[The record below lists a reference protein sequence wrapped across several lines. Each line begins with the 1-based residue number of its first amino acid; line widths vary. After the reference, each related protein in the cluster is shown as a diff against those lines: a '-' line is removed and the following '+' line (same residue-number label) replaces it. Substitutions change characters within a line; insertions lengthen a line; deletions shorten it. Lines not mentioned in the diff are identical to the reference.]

1 MKLSLRHS
9 VYLPQSARSITN
21 PPLIARLILTC
32 GLGLLLTACQNRDDE
47 VATEIRPVRV
57 ITIADRTSSGTLT
70 LIGSVQAQTEINHSF
85 RIDGRMIERYVNVGN
100 EVRPGQLVA
109 RLDPANEESS
119 LQSAR
124 AQLTAAQ
131 AQLIEAQSNNT
142 RMTELV
148 AESAVSQADFDR
160 AVALLQTAQAQ
171 VESAQAQVRLAQNR
185 LDYTQLFA
193 KAAGVVT
200 SRGPEA
206 GEVVSAGRMI
216 IQVAREGSRDAV
228 FGVPAQVKDS
238 ADANSPITVSLT
250 SDPRVT
256 ATGRVREVSPRADP
270 ITGTFTVR
278 VELSDP
284 PPTMRLGS
292 TVTGRIQ
299 SDATVGI
306 EIPASALVRADG
318 RSAVWVVDPENQTV
332 SMRTIEVQA
341 QNPASVQV
349 ASGLNPGDLVVT
361 AGVQALRPEQKVR
374 PLESD
379 KP

>member
-1 MKLSLRHS
+1 MKLSVRQP
-9 VYLPQSARSITN
+9 VYLPVSHSTSAR
-21 PPLIARLILTC
+21 PPPIVCIILAYS
-32 GLGLLLTACQNRDDE
+32 LGVLLVACQDSPDE
-47 VATEIRPVRV
+47 LAAEIRPVRA
-57 ITIADRTSSGTLT
+57 ITIADRASSGSMT
-70 LIGSVQAQTEINHSF
+70 LIGSVQAQAEINHSF
-85 RIDGRMIERYVNVGN
+85 RIDGRMIERLVDVGDT
-100 EVRPGQLVA
+100 VRPGQLVA
-109 RLDPANEESS
+109 RLDPQNEESS

-131 AQLIEAQSNNT
+131 AQLIEAQNNNT
-142 RMTELV
+142 RMTDLV
-148 AESAVSQADFDR
+148 AENAVSQAAFDR

-200 SRGPEA
+200 SSGPEA

-238 ADANSPITVSLT
+238 AEANSQITVSLT

-270 ITGTFTVR
+270 VTGTFTVR
-278 VELSDP
+278 VALSDP
-284 PPTMRLGS
+284 PPAMRLGS
-292 TVTGRIQ
+292 TVTGRMKF
-299 SDATVGI
+299 DATIGI
-306 EIPASALVRADG
+306 EIPASALIRADG
-318 RSAVWVVDPENQTV
+318 RSAVWVVDPANQTV
-332 SMRTIEVQA
+332 SMRAIEVQA

-349 ASGLNPGDLVVT
+349 TSGLNPGDVVVT

-374 PLESD
+374 PLEND

>member
-1 MKLSLRHS
+1 
-9 VYLPQSARSITN
+9 V
-21 PPLIARLILTC
+21 
-32 GLGLLLTACQNRDDE
+32 LLAGCQNRDDE
-47 VATEIRPVRV
+47 VATEIRPVRA

-85 RIDGRMIERYVNVGN
+85 RIDGRMIERYVDVGDT
-100 EVRPGQLVA
+100 VRSGQLVA
-109 RLDPANEESS
+109 RLDPQNEESS

-131 AQLIEAQSNNT
+131 AQLIEAQNNNT
-142 RMTELV
+142 RMTDLV
-148 AESAVSQADFDR
+148 AENAVSQAAFDR

-238 ADANSPITVSLT
+238 AEANSQITVSLT
-250 SDPRVT
+250 SDPAVT

-270 ITGTFTVR
+270 VTGTFTVR
-278 VELSDP
+278 VALSDP
-284 PPTMRLGS
+284 PPAMRLGS
-292 TVTGRIQ
+292 TVTGRIK
-299 SDATVGI
+299 SDARIGI
-306 EIPASALVRADG
+306 EIPASALVRSDG
-318 RSAVWVVDPENQTV
+318 SSAVWIVDPENQTV

-349 ASGLNPGDLVVT
+349 AAGLNPGDVVVT

-374 PLESD
+374 PLEND

>member
-1 MKLSLRHS
+1 M
-9 VYLPQSARSITN
+9 
-21 PPLIARLILTC
+21 
-32 GLGLLLTACQNRDDE
+32 LLTACQNRDDE
-47 VATEIRPVRV
+47 AAPEIRPVRA
-57 ITIADRTSSGTLT
+57 ITIADRASSGTLT

-85 RIDGRMIERYVNVGN
+85 RIDGRMIERYVDVGDT
-100 EVRPGQLVA
+100 VRSGQLVA
-109 RLDPANEESS
+109 RLDPQNEESS

-131 AQLIEAQSNNT
+131 AQLIEAQNNNT
-142 RMTELV
+142 RMTDLV
-148 AESAVSQADFDR
+148 AENAVSQAAFDR

-238 ADANSPITVSLT
+238 AEANSQITVSLT
-250 SDPRVT
+250 SDPAVT

-270 ITGTFTVR
+270 VTGTFTVR
-278 VELSDP
+278 VALSDP
-284 PPTMRLGS
+284 PPAMRLGS
-292 TVTGRIQ
+292 TVTGRIK
-299 SDATVGI
+299 SDARIGI
-306 EIPASALVRADG
+306 EIPASALVRSDG
-318 RSAVWVVDPENQTV
+318 SSAVWIVDPENQTV

-349 ASGLNPGDLVVT
+349 ASGLNPGDVVVT

-374 PLESD
+374 PLENG

>member
-1 MKLSLRHS
+1 MKLSERHS
-9 VYLPQSARSITN
+9 VYLPHTEKSIAS
-21 PPLIARLILTC
+21 PPPIAGLILAC
-32 GLGLLLTACQNRDDE
+32 GIGVLLAACQDRPDE
-47 VATEIRPVRV
+47 TAPEIRPVRT
-57 ITIADRTSSGTLT
+57 ITIADRASSGSLT
-70 LIGSVQAQTEINHSF
+70 LIGSVQAQAEINHSF
-85 RIDGRMIERYVNVGN
+85 RIDGRMTERLVDVGDT
-100 EVRPGQLVA
+100 VRPGQLVA
-109 RLDPANEESS
+109 RLDPQNEESS

-131 AQLIEAQSNNT
+131 AQLIEAQNNNT
-142 RMTELV
+142 RMTDLV
-148 AESAVSQADFDR
+148 AENAVSKAAFDR
-160 AVALLQTAQAQ
+160 AVAMLQTAQSQ

-200 SRGPEA
+200 SRGPEP

-238 ADANSPITVSLT
+238 AEANSQITVSLT
-250 SDPRVT
+250 SDPTVT

-270 ITGTFTVR
+270 VTGTFTVR
-278 VELSDP
+278 VALSDP
-284 PPTMRLGS
+284 PPAMRLGS
-292 TVTGRIQ
+292 TVTGRIK

-306 EIPASALVRADG
+306 EIPASALIRADG
-318 RSAVWVVDPENQTV
+318 RSAVWVVDPQNQTV

-349 ASGLNPGDLVVT
+349 ASGLNPGDVVVT

-374 PLESD
+374 PLEND